1 MEDWTRMRLSADEAR
16 PTSRLA
22 QPWLLLLLLILL
34 TAYRLWII
42 PRLGVTLYIDE
53 AQYWTWAKD
62 LDWGYFSKPP
72 VIGWLIAASTAVFGD
87 GLLAVKLPSLILY
100 PATAWLMYLIGARL
114 FDARVGF
121 RVGLACALMPFVSAL
136 GLAVST
142 DAPLMFFW
150 ALAMFALIRAL
161 EADRMR
167 DWLLL
172 GTAVGL
178 GIMSKYTMAAFG
190 LSAALYLLSNVR
202 LRRIFVHPG
211 LWAAIALTCL
221 IVLPNVIWNWAHDF
235 PTLRHTAEIT
245 HVEGLNDKNGNIG
258 AFIVAQIGS
267 LGPGFALAFLGGLL
281 LAWRK
286 RHDGRYQFLLAFS
299 IPLLAI
305 VLIQAERSEANG
317 NWAAPALL
325 AALLLGTKFLARLK
339 QQRWW
344 TVALGI
350 NIMLM
355 LGVYHLGDYYQLT
368 GQTQTAK
375 LDPLKRAKGWDQLG
389 TAVRPFVR
397 ANPEAIMLTEDRTM
411 MAHMLYQLRDLDP
424 DHAAWAPHAHPADHY
439 QLTVPLTDALHGRP
453 FLLISQDDRPA
464 LIERFANAKKLTR
477 ISLEIEPGLKR
488 EASVY
493 LLQGF
498 RGYSR

>member
-1 MEDWTRMRLSADEAR
+1 MEDWTRMRLSADETR
-16 PTSRLA
+16 PSSHLA
-22 QPWLLLLLLILL
+22 QPWLLVLLLTLL

-53 AQYWTWAKD
+53 AQYWTWAKE

-72 VIGWLIAASTAVFGD
+72 VIGWLIAATTALFGD

-114 FDARVGF
+114 FDARIGF
-121 RVGLACALMPFVSAL
+121 RTGLAFGLMPFVSAL

-150 ALAMFALIRAL
+150 ALAMLALIRAL

-172 GTAVGL
+172 GAAVGL
-178 GIMSKYTMAAFG
+178 GIMSKYTMVVFG
-190 LSAALYLLSNVR
+190 LSAALYLLGNVR

-211 LWAAIALTCL
+211 LWAAIALACL
-221 IVLPNVIWNWAHDF
+221 IVLPNIIWNWAHDF
-235 PTLRHTAEIT
+235 PTLRHTADIT
-245 HVEGLNDKNGNIG
+245 HVDGFNDKSGNVG
-258 AFIVAQIGS
+258 AFILAQMGS
-267 LGPGFALAFLGGLL
+267 LGPGFALAFIGGLL

-286 RHDGRYQFLLAFS
+286 RYDHRYQFLLAFS
-299 IPLLAI
+299 LPLLAI

-344 TVALGI
+344 VIALGI
-350 NIMLM
+350 NIVLM
-355 LGVYHLGDYYQLT
+355 LGVYHLGDYYRIT
-368 GQTQTAK
+368 GHTQMAK
-375 LDPLKRAKGWDQLG
+375 WDPLKRAKGWDLLG
-389 TAVRPFVR
+389 QSVRPYIL
-397 ANPEAIMLTEDRTM
+397 ANPEAVLLTEDRTM

-424 DHAAWAPHAHPADHY
+424 DHAAWAPHVHPADHY

-453 FLLISQDDRPA
+453 FLLISQNDHPA
-464 LIERFANAKKLTR
+464 LIDRFANAEKLTR
-477 ISLEIEPGLKR
+477 INLEIEPGLKR